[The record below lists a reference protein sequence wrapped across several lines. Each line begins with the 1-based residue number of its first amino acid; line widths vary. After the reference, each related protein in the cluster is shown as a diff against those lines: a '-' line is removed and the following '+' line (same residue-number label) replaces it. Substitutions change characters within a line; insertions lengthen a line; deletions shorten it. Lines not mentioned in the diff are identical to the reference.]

1 MTQTAWRL
9 APRLSAPCHLAALFG
24 AARAGFRLRL
34 RVIVL
39 ATEGRVGR
47 RQEAPF
53 SLRFLLPVV
62 PEASVIGHQPME
74 LSEISSRVAR
84 GTPGWPGCAAVLLEL
99 AALGIFCA
107 GCSTYESMPL
117 DKASTDRALGPQSM
131 ESVKVA
137 ASQLKHPLLAPVVID
152 GRGGFTPDEI
162 AVMVVVVSP
171 DLRAL
176 RDQRGVAEAQ
186 VVQAG
191 ILPNPQLGYSVD
203 RPHGT
208 YVPPVVE
215 AKALGLS
222 WEVTSLL
229 THHSQL
235 ASAKAGAKA
244 VDLSV
249 AWQEWQTA
257 QDARLRAY
265 RILSLERRIP
275 LARSIED
282 DMAAALELTRKA
294 AVLRQRTATDLTAVA
309 ASWTQAQ
316 NTRFDLERQLSSE
329 RSALNLSLGMAPGDL
344 VPLRDA
350 GSATFASRAGMPGA
364 EGLLAGL
371 EDRRLDLVAL
381 RYGYE
386 SHEASLRAAVLAQ
399 FPKIGLSVN
408 KTNDT
413 TPIYTRGV
421 GVTVDLPI
429 FDRNQG
435 QIEIGKATRRQLF
448 DEYVARVAEART
460 QVGQALANLAMVRA
474 QLQTVEGSLPELS
487 QLVAS
492 NETALRTRNADE
504 SAYREA
510 RSALAT
516 RQIEQ
521 SLLRQ
526 EMVELGVALE
536 IATGRPSID

>member
-1 MTQTAWRL
+1 
-9 APRLSAPCHLAALFG
+9 
-24 AARAGFRLRL
+24 
-34 RVIVL
+34 
-39 ATEGRVGR
+39 
-47 RQEAPF
+47 
-53 SLRFLLPVV
+53 
-62 PEASVIGHQPME
+62 ME
-74 LSEISSRVAR
+74 LRAISSWIAKD
-84 GTPGWPGCAAVLLEL
+84 PLGWTGCAAALLEL
-99 AALGIFCA
+99 AALGILCA

-117 DKASTDRALGPQSM
+117 DKAAADRALAPQAM
-131 ESVKVA
+131 ESVRVA

-176 RDQRGVAEAQ
+176 RDRRGVAEAQ

-208 YVPPVVE
+208 YDPAVVE

-235 ASAKAGAKA
+235 ASAKAAAKA

-275 LARSIED
+275 LARTIED
-282 DMAAALELTRKA
+282 GMAEALELTRKA
-294 AVLRQRTATDLTAVA
+294 TVLHQRTATDLTAMA
-309 ASWTQAQ
+309 ESWTQSQ
-316 NTRFDLERQLSSE
+316 STRFDLERQLGSE
-329 RSALNLSLGMAPGDL
+329 RSALSVSLGMAQGDP
-344 VPLRDA
+344 VPLKYA
-350 GSATFASRAGMPGA
+350 GSARDGSQAAMPGA
-364 EGLLAGL
+364 GELLAGL

-386 SHEASLRAAVLAQ
+386 SQEESLRAAVLAQ

-413 TPIYTRGV
+413 TPIYTRGA

-435 QIEIGKATRRQLF
+435 QIGIGKATRRQLF
-448 DEYVARVAEART
+448 DEYVARVAEARA
-460 QVGQALANLAMVRA
+460 QVGQALANLALVRA
-474 QLQTVEGSLPELS
+474 QLRTVEGSLPELS

-492 NETALRTRNADE
+492 NETALRTRSADE
-504 SAYREA
+504 SALREA
-510 RSALAT
+510 HSALAT

-526 EMVELGVALE
+526 EVVELEVALE
-536 IATGRPSID
+536 IATGRPSDDRAIIPRYQ